1 LSRVTWPRVGFM
13 VALLALG
20 FLLTRGTG
28 RTTPHVSKERAVTI
42 ARPYVK
48 FTPDGHT
55 IRFVRR
61 GIPPRA
67 FWAVSFWVR
76 RKTGGGYA
84 RITFVLLSADSGRV
98 SEVRRSG

>member
-1 LSRVTWPRVGFM
+1 M

-20 FLLTRGTG
+20 FVLTRGTG
-28 RTTPHVSKERAVTI
+28 QTTPHVSKQRAVAI

-48 FTPDGHT
+48 FTPQGHT

-76 RKTGGGYA
+76 RQTGGYG

-98 SEVRRSG
+98 TEVQRSG